1 MSEYIKSIEAGILEL
16 ADEQYKSI
24 VTRLLSDE
32 LREKD
37 MGCIES
43 FLKKEGAELLRC
55 LLQGFLDGRSRD
67 EIKQESVTGAEG
79 IKRTCRRAHC
89 SRQVMTLFGEVTVN
103 RIGYSKAGVHALFPL
118 DASLNLPASKYS
130 QGLQV
135 IVAEA
140 AAKESFTQTVSD
152 IQRHTAG
159 WVPKRQTEQI
169 AQVVSGDFDAF
180 YEQKKRE
187 EEESKDALLILT
199 TDAKG
204 IVVRHEDLR
213 EATRK
218 AAEKGRHKKQ
228 TRLSRGEK
236 KNRKRMAQ
244 VASVYSVKAHPRTA
258 ESIMD
263 KSGAHPKTPR
273 PKPTNKR
280 VWASLEKDTQE
291 VVAQMF
297 EEARGRDPKQQRQW
311 VALVDGNESQINHL
325 ENTALTM
332 GLGVTIMVDFI
343 HVLEYVWK
351 AAYALWGEIGDRVE
365 GWVHDCTIRL
375 LQSETSGVAA
385 VMRAHATRQALT
397 PTQREPVDR
406 CADYLLKY
414 KAYLD
419 YKAALEKGWPIA
431 TGIIEGACRH
441 LIKDRMDIT
450 GARWSLPGAES
461 VLKLRALKSSD
472 DFDAYMDFHKEKERT
487 RNYGGQLAGNIMPE
501 AA

>member
-1 MSEYIKSIEAGILEL
+1 MSEYIKSIETGILGL
-16 ADEQYKSI
+16 AHEQYECI

-32 LREKD
+32 FREKEI
-37 MGCIES
+37 GCVES
-43 FLKKEGAELLRC
+43 YLKKEGAELLRR
-55 LLQGFLDGRSRD
+55 LLQGFLDGRSRA
-67 EIKQESVTGAEG
+67 EIKQESVTGADG

-103 RIGYSKAGVHALFPL
+103 RISYSKAGSRALFPL

-135 IVAEA
+135 MVAEA
-140 AAKESFTQTVSD
+140 AAKESFAQTVSD
-152 IQRHTAG
+152 IQQHTAG
-159 WVPKRQTEQI
+159 WVPKRQAEQI
-169 AQVVSGDFDAF
+169 TQVISGDFDAF

-187 EEESKDALLILT
+187 EPESVDALLIMT

-213 EATRK
+213 EVTRK
-218 AAEKGRHKKQ
+218 AAENEQHKKQ

-244 VASVYSVKAHPRTA
+244 VASVYSVEAHSRTA
-258 ESIMD
+258 ESVMD
-263 KSGAHPKTPR
+263 RNGARQQTPR

-280 VWASLEKDTQE
+280 VWASLEKGTQE
-291 VVAQMF
+291 VVVQMF
-297 EEARGRDPKQQRQW
+297 EEARGRDPEQQRQW
-311 VALVDGNESQINHL
+311 VVLVDGNESQINHV
-325 ENTALTM
+325 ENTAQIM
-332 GLGVTIMVDFI
+332 GVGVEIMMDFI
-343 HVLEYVWK
+343 HVMEYVWK
-351 AAYALWGEIGDRVE
+351 AAYALWGENGDRVE
-365 GWVHDCTIRL
+365 DWVHDCAIRL

-397 PTQREPVDR
+397 QAQREPVDK
-406 CADYLLKY
+406 CADYLLKN

-419 YKAALEKGWPIA
+419 YQTALEKGWPIA

-461 VLKLRALKSSD
+461 VLKLRALKSSG
-472 DFDAYMDFHKEKERT
+472 DFDAYMDFYEEKERA
-487 RNYGGQLAGNIMPE
+487 RNYGNQWVDNDLPK